1 MNIKLYIKN
10 VYGNERI
17 YPACSKGKIL
27 AEFKGTKTFSR
38 QDLKRFKDLGYEIE
52 LVAPDLETF
61 FNNADDN
68 LQLWRA

>member
-38 QDLKRFKDLGYEIE
+38 QDLKRFKDLGYELE
-52 LVAPDLETF
+52 LVARDIESF
-61 FNNADDN
+61 FKSKDDDIK
-68 LQLWRA
+68 LWRA